1 MSKKLEFHELTMRAR
16 EALTKLYGAAPG
28 EAAQNRNHDKWNVAA
43 EHWHDLA
50 ENAHQSVAELEEFVT
65 KAAEYQRDSAK
76 DSRRYVNAE
85 IEAKMPT
92 FGAKL
97 EEVVVHGAP
106 DAAERAEKLLFEMA
120 DLRFK
125 AGLPAMVLAAAA
137 GLGAWE
143 YHNGSSEQSA
153 RAVPSRRRQL

>member
-1 MSKKLEFHELTMRAR
+1 
-16 EALTKLYGAAPG
+16 
-28 EAAQNRNHDKWNVAA
+28 
-43 EHWHDLA
+43 
-50 ENAHQSVAELEEFVT
+50 
-65 KAAEYQRDSAK
+65 
-76 DSRRYVNAE
+76 
-85 IEAKMPT
+85 MPT

-143 YHNGSSEQSA
+143 YHNGSSQQSA
-153 RAVPSRRRQL
+153 RAVPSRRRQLCMWQSSWGTELNPGWDPTRREARRSPSED